1 MAENKSA
8 FGESVALPVLTEIMT
23 SCAYGVID
31 DRNETFSATGGSVDT
46 EDNLFRCQTG
56 TSIGGYGV
64 LRTKHAIVYHAGQ
77 AIRSRFTGMFTT
89 GVPLSLQFAGLF
101 SLTET
106 LAFGYDG
113 DSFGIIYESHGRAEC
128 RELEVTAAAG
138 GAESATITFD
148 GDAATAN
155 LTATT
160 AAGNAFEI
168 ARDLNAD
175 ATLGAK
181 WNFFQ
186 NDGHVVAISKSVG
199 PKSGTYSFS
208 SATATATITQQKA
221 GVAKTSNNIPREQ
234 WNMNASMVIDPTKMN
249 IYEID
254 YGYLGSSAI
263 TFSVY
268 DNEAG
273 HFVPVH
279 RMESKN
285 QTKTNLGNPNLKVGW
300 TAASLGSSGTNLVVK
315 GASAC
320 IQKVSQEHE
329 IEVGAR
335 AVESSKTG
343 VDTNLI
349 NLITVRNRGH
359 YGYLYNL
366 GEILAVS
373 ASINNDHNKAIRV
386 EFLKDA
392 TLGGVCNFTYA
403 NKNDSILEY
412 DTSGTTVTGG
422 ELIDSFLVGATSSEN
437 FNIFGVL
444 EPLAP
449 RETLTIAVK
458 TVSGTGA
465 AVDCALAWKEDK

>member
-8 FGESVALPVLTEIMT
+8 FGEPVHLPVVTEVMT

-31 DRNETFSATGGSVDT
+31 DRNETFSATGGSADT

-64 LRTKHAIVYHAGQ
+64 IRSKHAIVYHAGQ
-77 AIRSRFTGMFTT
+77 AIRSRLTGMFTA

-113 DSFGIIYESHGRAEC
+113 DTFGIIYESHGRAEC

-138 GAESATITFD
+138 GAESATITFG

-208 SATATATITQQKA
+208 SATATATITQQKS
-221 GVAKTSNNIPREQ
+221 GVAKTSNNVPREQ
-234 WNMNASMVIDPTKMN
+234 WNLNSTYNIDPTKLN

-268 DNEAG
+268 VNALG

-279 RMESKN
+279 RMKARN

-343 VDTNLI
+343 VDTNLV
-349 NLITVRNRGH
+349 NLITIRNRGH

>member
-1 MAENKSA
+1 
-8 FGESVALPVLTEIMT
+8 
-23 SCAYGVID
+23 
-31 DRNETFSATGGSVDT
+31 
-46 EDNLFRCQTG
+46 
-56 TSIGGYGV
+56 
-64 LRTKHAIVYHAGQ
+64 
-77 AIRSRFTGMFTT
+77 MFTA

-186 NDGHVVAISKSVG
+186 NDGHVVAISKGVG

-208 SATATATITQQKA
+208 SATATATITQKKA
-221 GVAKTSNNIPREQ
+221 GVAKTSDNVPREQ
-234 WNMNASMVIDPTKMN
+234 WNMNNDMVIDPTKIN

-254 YGYLGSSAI
+254 YGYLGASAI

-279 RMESKN
+279 RVESKN
-285 QTKTNLGNPNLKVGW
+285 QTKTNLGTPNLKVGW
-300 TAASLGSSGTNLVVK
+300 TAASLGSSGTNLTVK

-335 AVESSKTG
+335 AAVSSKTG

-349 NLITVRNRGH
+349 NLITIRNRGH

-392 TLGGVCNFTYA
+392 TIGGTPNFTYSD
-403 NKNDSILEY
+403 KNDSILEY
-412 DTSGTTVTGG
+412 DTAGTTVTGG
-422 ELIDSFLVGATSSEN
+422 KLIDSFLVGSASSEF

>member
-1 MAENKSA
+1 MSDNKSA
-8 FGESVALPVLTEIMT
+8 FGESVHLPIITEVMT

-31 DRNETFSATGGSVDT
+31 NRNETFSATGGSADT

-77 AIRSRFTGMFTT
+77 AIRSRFTGMFTV

-113 DSFGIIYESHGRAEC
+113 DSFGIIYESHGRSEC

-148 GDAATAN
+148 SDAATAN

-186 NDGHVVAISKSVG
+186 NGDYVVAISKSVG

-221 GVAKTSNNIPREQ
+221 GVTKTSANVPREQ
-234 WNMNASMVIDPTKMN
+234 WNMNNEMVIDPTKLN

-254 YGYLGSSAI
+254 YGYLGSTAI

-268 DNEAG
+268 DNEAS
-273 HFVPVH
+273 HFEQVH
-279 RMESKN
+279 RIESKN
-285 QTKTNLGNPNLKVGW
+285 LTKTNLGNPNLKVGW
-300 TAASLGSSGTNLVVK
+300 TAASLGSSGTNLTVK

-329 IEVGAR
+329 VESGAR
-335 AVESSKTG
+335 AVESAKTG

-349 NLITVRNRGH
+349 NLVTIRNRGH

-366 GEILAVS
+366 GNIQAVG
-373 ASINNDHNKAIRV
+373 ASINNDHNKAISV
-386 EFLKDA
+386 EFIKNA
-392 TLGGVCNFTYA
+392 TLGGVPNYTYY
-403 NKNDSILEY
+403 NKNDSIMEY

-422 ELIDSFLVGATSSEN
+422 ELIDEYLVAAVDSES
-437 FNIFGVL
+437 FNILGTL
-444 EPLAP
+444 EALLP

-465 AVDCALAWKEDK
+465 SVDCALKWKEDK

>member
-1 MAENKSA
+1 MVENKSA

-77 AIRSRFTGMFTT
+77 AIRSRFTGMFTA

-208 SATATATITQQKA
+208 SSTATATITQQKA

-234 WNMNASMVIDPTKMN
+234 WNMNAHMVIDPTKIN
-249 IYEID
+249 IYEVD

-300 TAASLGSSGTNLVVK
+300 TAASLGSSGTNLIVK